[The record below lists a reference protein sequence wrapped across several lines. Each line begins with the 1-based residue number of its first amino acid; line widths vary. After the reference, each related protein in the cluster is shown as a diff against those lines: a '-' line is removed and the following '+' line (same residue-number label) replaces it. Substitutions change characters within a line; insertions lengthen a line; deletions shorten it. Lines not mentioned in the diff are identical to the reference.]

1 MSDTGKIKSTIVIA
15 IIIATII
22 PVTLAQTAQA
32 RPHRSIFSDIGDARD
47 RGQSDGI
54 ADVPGW
60 SIR

>member
-47 RGQSDGI
+47 Q
-54 ADVPGW
+54 ANPME
-60 SIR
+60 